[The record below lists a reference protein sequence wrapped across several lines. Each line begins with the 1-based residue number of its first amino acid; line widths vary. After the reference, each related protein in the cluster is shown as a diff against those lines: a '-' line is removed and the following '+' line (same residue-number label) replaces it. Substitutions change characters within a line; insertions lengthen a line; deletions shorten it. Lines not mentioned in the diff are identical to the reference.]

1 MYAGMSKENP
11 ELDEIVYFA
20 INAHWEDALI
30 ELPSLPTGYVWK
42 LYFDTGRA
50 PEEVITEDKNILLYD
65 RRYRMSGRT
74 VLAAVAEKVY

>member
-1 MYAGMSKENP
+1 M
-11 ELDEIVYFA
+11 
-20 INAHWEDALI
+20 NAHWEDAFI

-65 RRYRMSGRT
+65 RRYCMSGRT